1 MFKTEDSEDNE
12 QAELKDD
19 NETENY
25 LENIDF
31 INNNSTNCDAF
42 EENNSS
48 AWDTFDDINRN
59 SVIRYINFFLKFQQ
73 EKNKSLVRVQF

>member
-59 SVIRYINFFLKFQQ
+59 SVIRSIY
-73 EKNKSLVRVQF
+73 

>member
-1 MFKTEDSEDNE
+1 MTLKINELESSLKAMQEEKDN
-12 QAELKDD
+12 

-31 INNNSTNCDAF
+31 INNNSTNCDAL

-59 SVIRYINFFLKFQQ
+59 SVIRSIY
-73 EKNKSLVRVQF
+73 

>member
-1 MFKTEDSEDNE
+1 MYEWLMFKTEDSEDNE
-12 QAELKDD
+12 QAELKDN

-31 INNNSTNCDAF
+31 INNNSTNCDAL

-59 SVIRYINFFLKFQQ
+59 SVIRSIYYFFF
-73 EKNKSLVRVQF
+73 